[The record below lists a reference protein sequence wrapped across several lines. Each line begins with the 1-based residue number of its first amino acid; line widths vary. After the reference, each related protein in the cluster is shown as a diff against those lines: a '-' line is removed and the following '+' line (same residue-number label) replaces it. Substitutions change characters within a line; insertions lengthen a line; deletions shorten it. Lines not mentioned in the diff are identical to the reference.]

1 MREEE
6 PETVAIVVTGSYAT
20 GRATARS
27 DLDLNVLTE
36 APPRL
41 GRYRTWFEPRRDGP
55 PLHVSAGVQT
65 LRRWIERAGEPVEPD
80 DWSLGFPTEEAA
92 RFLWANDRARAA
104 LGDPP
109 TVRRPGADP
118 EVEDLFEAAT
128 KVARAAEQADWLG
141 ARWHAADVGRRVPN
155 LLRPLNPERRV
166 RDRRD
171 ALEAALTLRQAPPG
185 YRDDLLTALGL
196 QPSADRSVAEAALR
210 LARGALALLRQH
222 APEADPQPGIT
233 EALRSG
239 ALEGEL
245 RAES

>member
-128 KVARAAEQADWLG
+128 KVARPSRPTGSARAGTPPTSDAASPTCC
-141 ARWHAADVGRRVPN
+141 ARS
-155 LLRPLNPERRV
+155 
-166 RDRRD
+166 
-171 ALEAALTLRQAPPG
+171 T
-185 YRDDLLTALGL
+185 
-196 QPSADRSVAEAALR
+196 PSAGCATAATRSR
-210 LARGALALLRQH
+210 PR
-222 APEADPQPGIT
+222 
-233 EALRSG
+233 
-239 ALEGEL
+239 
-245 RAES
+245 